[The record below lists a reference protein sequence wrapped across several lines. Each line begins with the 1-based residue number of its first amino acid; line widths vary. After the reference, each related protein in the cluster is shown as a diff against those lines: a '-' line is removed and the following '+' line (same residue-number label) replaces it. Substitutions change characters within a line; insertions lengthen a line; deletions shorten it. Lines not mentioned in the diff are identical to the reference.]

1 MSEKERNHDDKVRL
15 TSFNKVGK
23 NKTYTK
29 NFKRAK
35 YHENNVG

>member
-23 NKTYTK
+23 KTKLTLQ
-29 NFKRAK
+29 
-35 YHENNVG
+35 NV